1 MTTTG
6 ARRDAPSSQLGWDAA
21 QMTEHPSWQIE
32 IPGSIESDL
41 DQLEAWAG
49 SVDDPIQAFE
59 RRLLELPGVRAL
71 ARQVAA
77 QVDAGTG
84 VAWLRGLPPTTPSDQ
99 VSLLYLAIGLELGDP
114 EVTYGRLYDVVDH
127 GDSYRDKPIPVS
139 QTRESTGMHTDS
151 SNKAVWPRVVGL
163 ACLQPSAEGGG
174 SRLTSSVRAHAV
186 LGERAPEH
194 LETLYGD
201 FIRDV
206 VTPGSPR
213 DPAAVRRNAF
223 PVFQRALNPAGI
235 ALRFMR
241 YWIEKGHER
250 AEQPLTAQQHAA
262 LGALEDTLEDPA
274 HTLRFRM
281 EAGDLL
287 FLDNTTVAHDRDAY
301 SEDPSAP
308 RHLQR
313 LWIERPQPV

>member
-1 MTTTG
+1 MSATG
-6 ARRDAPSSQLGWDAA
+6 ARPGAPSQQPGWDAA
-21 QMTEHPSWQIE
+21 QMANHPGWQIE
-32 IPGSIESDL
+32 IPASIEADL
-41 DQLEAWAG
+41 GRLDAWAR
-49 SVDDPIQAFE
+49 SVDDPIQALT
-59 RRLLELPGVRAL
+59 RGALDLPGVRAL
-71 ARQVAA
+71 AARVATQIDGA
-77 QVDAGTG
+77 AG
-84 VAWLRGLPPTTPSDQ
+84 VAWLRGLPPTTPSAQ

-151 SNKAVWPRVVGL
+151 SNKAVWPRVIGL

-186 LGERAPEH
+186 LRERAPEH

-213 DPAAVRRNAF
+213 DPASVRRNAF
-223 PVFQRALNPAGI
+223 PVFQRARNPAGI

-250 AEQPLTAQQHAA
+250 AEQPLAAQQHAA
-262 LGALEDTLEDPA
+262 LGALEDSLEDPA

-301 SEDPSAP
+301 SEDPAAP